1 MTDINDI
8 IELLEQKIIQKK
20 PRTDYDAGFIDG
32 FNFSMSLLK
41 EFNSNDFTFSASL
54 TGENNNG

>member
-1 MTDINDI
+1 MTELNEI

-32 FNFSMSLLK
+32 FNFAVSLLK
-41 EFNSNDFTFSASL
+41 SQTEEQDKC
-54 TGENNNG
+54 